1 MSGFFYTNLRWHRE
15 QSSSIHELFMY
26 GGFFYGKKGGNVM
39 ERNNGYFGQ
48 FGGAFVPEELKNV
61 LKDVEEAFYKYI
73 EDEEFLNELAYYQR
87 QYIGRENPLYLA
99 KRLSEQLGGAKIY
112 LKREDLNH
120 TGAHKINNAM
130 GQVLLAKRM
139 GKKRIIAETG
149 AGQHG
154 VATATVC
161 ALMGL
166 ECIIYMGSIDIKRQ
180 ELNVFR
186 MEMLGAKVV
195 PVTTGTATL
204 KDAVDEALA
213 DFVANAYDTFYLL
226 GSAVGPHPYPTMV
239 REFQS
244 VIGKEARKQILEAE
258 GKLPDYIVACVGG
271 GSNAIGLFAP
281 FVDDLSVKI
290 VGVEPGG
297 KGLDTNEHAASI
309 SKGSVGVIHG
319 FKCYTLQD
327 ENGEP
332 LPVHSIAAGL
342 DYPGVG
348 PEHSYYK
355 ESNRAEYIAIT
366 DDEAMQAFFLL
377 SRTEGIIPAIESA
390 HAVAY
395 AVKLAKTLSKD
406 QTIIVNLSGRGD
418 KDVNQVKEMN
428 LLDKN

>member
-1 MSGFFYTNLRWHRE
+1 
-15 QSSSIHELFMY
+15 
-26 GGFFYGKKGGNVM
+26 M

-166 ECIIYMGSIDIKRQ
+166 ECIIYMGAIDIKRQ

>member
-1 MSGFFYTNLRWHRE
+1 
-15 QSSSIHELFMY
+15 MY

-166 ECIIYMGSIDIKRQ
+166 ECIIYMGAIDIKRQ

-213 DFVANAYDTFYLL
+213 DFVANAHDTFYLL

>member
-1 MSGFFYTNLRWHRE
+1 
-15 QSSSIHELFMY
+15 MY

-428 LLDKN
+428 LLDNN